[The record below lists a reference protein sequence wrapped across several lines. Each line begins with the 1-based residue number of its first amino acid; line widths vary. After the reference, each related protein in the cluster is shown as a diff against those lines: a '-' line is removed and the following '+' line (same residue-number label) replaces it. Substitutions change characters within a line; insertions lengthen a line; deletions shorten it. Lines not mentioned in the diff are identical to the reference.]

1 MTNRRTGD
9 KENFYVHVL
18 TNYIPGIMR
27 ETYKRHKLGVGIFSM
42 EGFEYKNYTSKQVL
56 NNRTNGKIKSNI
68 VLQSMRIL
76 QLLFK
81 CAYFD
86 PHAEMKR
93 RKVMYEKK
101 ISAHENICTI
111 ATSNVNE
118 VVAPVVDRV

>member
-1 MTNRRTGD
+1 
-9 KENFYVHVL
+9 
-18 TNYIPGIMR
+18 
-27 ETYKRHKLGVGIFSM
+27 M

-56 NNRTNGKIKSNI
+56 NNKTNGKIKSNI

-76 QLLFK
+76 QLLFN

-101 ISAHENICTI
+101 ISAYEL
-111 ATSNVNE
+111 ATSNVDEE
-118 VVAPVVDRV
+118 VSPVVVERV